1 MSQFFFNEKKLNKIA
16 EENAEKYQK
25 AKPCPHIYI
34 DNILPPEVAEEL
46 LNEFPTPESDVWE
59 NKYSDEHQYKMA
71 CEETSLFPEHIREV
85 LGEFN
90 SAVFISFLEKLTGIE
105 GLIPDPYY
113 RGGGM
118 HQIIPGGFLKV
129 HVDFNWHK
137 KLNLERRLNII
148 FFLNKNWKEEYGGHF
163 ELWNKEMTKSE
174 VKVLPVFNR
183 MAIFSTSED
192 SFHGHPDLLKCPEGM
207 TRKSLALYYY
217 TSPATENQTMA
228 ADSHSTLFRTRPGE
242 KLKKKKNRS
251 VKYILKQFVP
261 PIVINF
267 SKKMRW

>member
-34 DNILPPEVAEEL
+34 DNI
-46 LNEFPTPESDVWE
+46 
-59 NKYSDEHQYKMA
+59 
-71 CEETSLFPEHIREV
+71 EETSLFPEHIREV